1 MVHEN
6 WSIIVTQSAFIFTS
20 KGNHYLPQ
28 LVWHFVKIFYWNV
41 TIVSVKYKAL
51 FYFTHDFFFV
61 SCRVDEERVRLA
73 GPDRAA
79 AEWVLRNGGAIKW
92 TTSSNHLNDYNM
104 LPTTQFE
111 NYKLEEIDL
120 TGTDVIG
127 IGFEHLST
135 FLFIPFLSV
144 EIDFILKRQLDI
156 FVLS

>member
-1 MVHEN
+1 M
-6 WSIIVTQSAFIFTS
+6 T
-20 KGNHYLPQ
+20 
-28 LVWHFVKIFYWNV
+28 
-41 TIVSVKYKAL
+41 
-51 FYFTHDFFFV
+51 FFFV